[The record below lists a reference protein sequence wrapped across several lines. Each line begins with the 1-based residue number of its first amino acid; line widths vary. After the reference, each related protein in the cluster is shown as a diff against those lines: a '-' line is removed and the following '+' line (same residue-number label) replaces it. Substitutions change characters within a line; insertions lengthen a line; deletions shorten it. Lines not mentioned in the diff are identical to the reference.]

1 MATTTSSTSGQTS
14 VVDDN
19 LYAWANGTQKK
30 QKTEM
35 EKQQDQFLTMFI
47 TQLKHQDPMNPM
59 DNAAVTSQMAQIST
73 VTALT
78 KLNETVT
85 QLNTSFGTSQN
96 LQMASLIGKAVLT
109 EGSGLTL
116 SSGAA
121 IGGFELDAYADKV
134 VVEVQEQGGA
144 VVRSYTLEAQK
155 AGVHNFAWDGKNED
169 GTALTDG
176 DYTFNVKAYNADGSE
191 TTVSTT
197 ASDGSAVSKSAI
209 RGLSAGIVNSLILG
223 TDGVKLN
230 VTGKGQV
237 NYSSV
242 KQIV

>member
-1 MATTTSSTSGQTS
+1 MATSATTSTQTGT
-14 VVDDN
+14 VDDT

-78 KLNETVT
+78 KLNDTVS

-109 EGSGLTL
+109 EGSDLTL

-121 IGGFELDAYADKV
+121 IGGFELDSYADKV
-134 VVEVQEQGGA
+134 VVEVQQSGGA
-144 VVRSYTLEAQK
+144 VVRTYTLEAQK
-155 AGVHNFAWDGKNED
+155 AGVHNFAWDGKNEA
-169 GTALTDG
+169 GTAQTDG
-176 DYTFNVKAYNADGSE
+176 EYTFNVKAYNADGSE
-191 TTVSTT
+191 TTVTTTTT
-197 ASDGSAVSKSAI
+197 AGSKVNKSAI
-209 RGLSAGIVNSLILG
+209 RGLSAGMVNSLILG
-223 TDGVKLN
+223 SDGVKLN
-230 VTGKGQV
+230 VTGKGQLS
-237 NYSSV
+237 YSSV